1 MPRAYTH
8 LHERPSDDPI
18 MNSMQFLKEG
28 IRNIRTVGTLT
39 RSSKFLC
46 RNVVRHVDFARAKV
60 IVELGAGDGVI
71 TRHILQHMAPDAR
84 LLAFEVLPSLAAVL
98 RTIDDARLIVIND
111 SAEYLGKYLER
122 YRLDGIDAVVSAI
135 PFVALPDEL
144 AYRIVGECKKYM
156 KPGAPYIQVH
166 YSLLAKKIY
175 EDIFGKVKVHF
186 VPLNVPPAFV
196 LVAEKTAQA
205 VEVAADL

>member
-1 MPRAYTH
+1 
-8 LHERPSDDPI
+8 

-46 RNVVRHVDFARAKV
+46 RSMVRHINFARAKV

-84 LLAFEVLPSLAAVL
+84 LLAFEVLPSLAEVL
-98 RTIDDARLIVIND
+98 RTIDDERLRVIND
-111 SAEYLGKYLER
+111 SAEHLGKYLKQCGM
-122 YRLDGIDAVVSAI
+122 DGIDAIVSAI

-156 KPGAPYIQVH
+156 RPGAPYIQVH

-196 LVAEKTAQA
+196 LVAEKTPRSA
-205 VEVAADL
+205 EVATDI